1 MSLLETLSRDLKESQ
16 IKKEVLKLSVL
27 RLAFA
32 ALNNREIEKR
42 TRLSKTESLEKLAE
56 LSRLTEEEA
65 LEVVAGEAK
74 KRKEAIEAFKKGNR
88 QDLVEKEE
96 KELEI
101 LAAYLPASLD
111 ETELKEIIKKAVS
124 ETNAQSLQDLGKV
137 MAKIMPQVKNRA
149 DGNLVNR
156 LVKELLSNS

>member
-16 IKKEVLKLSVL
+16 LKKEVLKLSVL
-27 RLAFA
+27 RLLFA

-42 TRLSKTESLEKLAE
+42 TRLSKTEPLEKLPE
-56 LSRLTEEEA
+56 LSRLNEQEL
-65 LEVVAGEAK
+65 LEVIASEAK
-74 KRKEAIEAFKKGNR
+74 KRKEAISAFKKGNR

-96 KELEI
+96 KELEM
-101 LAAYLPASLD
+101 LAVYLPRSLD
-111 ETELKEIIKKAVS
+111 ENELKEIIKKAVS

-149 DGNLVNR
+149 DGNLVSH
-156 LVKELLSNS
+156 LVKELLGNS